1 MKVYLLTI
9 GDEILIGQIIDTN
22 SARIAQMLHGIG
34 GVVVEKSAVADDE
47 HAILDMLRR
56 GLTLAD
62 VVIITGGLGPTK
74 DDKTKTALAHFFGVG
89 MVEHSPTREFV
100 EDIYRQHKREIT
112 PAVVQQWMVP
122 ANATVLFNK
131 MGTAPGMWF
140 EQDDKVVVSLPGVP
154 FEMQYLM
161 ENEVL
166 PRLRNRFDGTHIAYR
181 TILTSGEGEST
192 IAKMLEP
199 FEDSLPENVTLAY
212 LPRIAQVR
220 LRLTVRGEDPEA
232 NEALLNQ
239 KLQEMLQLLP
249 PKLIASMEDDVLE
262 SAVGKLL
269 RSKGLTLAT
278 AESCTGG
285 YLAHLITSVAGSS
298 DYFKGSVIAYAN
310 EVKMQVLGVQESTLR
325 EHGAVSEQTVRE
337 MVQGALK
344 VIGTDL
350 AVATSGIAGPGGGT
364 PEKPV
369 GTVWIAVGNKD
380 RVKARV
386 FHFRRD
392 RQRNIEYAATYA
404 LEMLRRF
411 VGREVERG

>member
-1 MKVYLLTI
+1 MKAYLLTI

-22 SARIAQMLHGIG
+22 SANIAKMLHGIG

-47 HAILDMLRR
+47 TAILDLLRR
-56 GLTLAD
+56 GLALAD

-74 DDKTKTALAHFFGVG
+74 DDKTKTALTHFFGVEL
-89 MVEHSPTREFV
+89 VEHRPTREFV
-100 EDIYRQHKREIT
+100 EDLFRQHHKQIT
-112 PAVVQQWMVP
+112 PAVVQQWMLP
-122 ANATVLFNK
+122 ANATVLINK

-140 EQDDKVVVSLPGVP
+140 EYEEKVVVSLPGVP
-154 FEMQYLM
+154 YEMQYLM

-166 PRLRNRFDGTHIAYR
+166 PRLRQRFDGTHVAYR

-199 FEDSLPENVTLAY
+199 FEEALPENVTLAY

-220 LRLTVRGEDPEA
+220 LRLTVRGDDPAA
-232 NEALLNQ
+232 NEELLKQ
-239 KLQEMLQLLP
+239 KMDELLKLLP
-249 PKLIASMEDDVLE
+249 PHLIASLEDDTLE
-262 SAVGKLL
+262 TAIGKLL
-269 RSKGLTLAT
+269 RNKNLTVAT

-298 DYFKGSVIAYAN
+298 DYYKGSVVAYAN
-310 EVKMQVLGVQESTLR
+310 EVKMKVLEVQESTLQ

-337 MVQGALK
+337 MVKGALGLF
-344 VIGTDL
+344 GTDL
-350 AVATSGIAGPGGGT
+350 AMATSGIAGPGGGT
-364 PEKPV
+364 PDKPV

-380 RVKARV
+380 NIKTRI

-392 RQRNIEYAATYA
+392 RERNIQYAATYA

-411 VGREVERG
+411 VLRQ

>member
-9 GDEILIGQIIDTN
+9 GDEILIGQVIDTN
-22 SARIAQMLHGIG
+22 SAKIAQMLHGIG

-56 GLTLAD
+56 GLQLAD

-74 DDKTKTALAHFFGVG
+74 DDKTKTALAHFFGVE
-89 MVEHSPTREFV
+89 MVEHMPTRKFV
-100 EDIYRQHKREIT
+100 EDLYRQHKREIT

-140 EQDDKVVVSLPGVP
+140 SQDGKVVVSLPGVP
-154 FEMQYLM
+154 YEMQYLM

-166 PRLRNRFDGTHIAYR
+166 PRLHKHFDGTHIAYR

-199 FEDSLPENVTLAY
+199 FEDALPENITLAY

-220 LRLTVRGEDPEA
+220 LRLTVRGQDPKA
-232 NEALLNQ
+232 NEALLKQ
-239 KLQEMLQLLP
+239 KLEEMLRLLP
-249 PKLIASMEDDVLE
+249 TELVASTEDDVLE
-262 SAVGKLL
+262 SAIGKLL
-269 RSKGLTLAT
+269 RQKGLTLAT

-310 EVKMQVLGVQESTLR
+310 EVKMKVLGVRESTLA

-337 MVQGALK
+337 MVQGALR
-344 VIGTDL
+344 VLGTDL
-350 AVATSGIAGPGGGT
+350 AMATSGIAGPGGGT

-369 GTVWIAVGNKD
+369 GTVWIAVGNND
-380 RVKARV
+380 QVKARI

-392 RQRNIEYAATYA
+392 RERNIQYAATYA

-411 VGREVERG
+411 VNRT